1 MRGMGKNRI
10 EREGAVFPLA
20 DQNYRKEKEMQ
31 KNYRKIARFG
41 FALAAMAAL
50 LLQSCATMGPE
61 TVLTEPEF
69 DLRALQRASMAE
81 VAEQLG
87 FDIDGEQSSVKKDAK
102 KTVWK
107 YKEVDTESGSGFTTE
122 TSDMDNEFFFNNDDE
137 LYLIKITTQYIN
149 STYSASKNS
158 ARSMRKMY
166 SKLHR
171 SFTEQLGVE
180 PELSKPLD
188 TVVRR
193 TWKTDENI
201 KIVSEIDD
209 EFTEKYASF
218 YAVTKIQF
226 LKE

>member
-1 MRGMGKNRI
+1 MGKNRI

-20 DQNYRKEKEMQ
+20 DQNHNKEKEMQ
-31 KNYRKIARFG
+31 KNFRKIARFG
-41 FALAAMAAL
+41 IALAAMAAL

>member
-1 MRGMGKNRI
+1 MGKNRI

-20 DQNYRKEKEMQ
+20 DQNHNKEKEMQ

>member
-1 MRGMGKNRI
+1 
-10 EREGAVFPLA
+10 
-20 DQNYRKEKEMQ
+20 MQ
-31 KNYRKIARFG
+31 RNYRKIARFG

>member
-1 MRGMGKNRI
+1 MGKNRI

>member
-1 MRGMGKNRI
+1 
-10 EREGAVFPLA
+10 
-20 DQNYRKEKEMQ
+20 MQ
-31 KNYRKIARFG
+31 KNFRKIARFG
-41 FALAAMAAL
+41 IALAAMAAL